1 MAGASSGIGRAIAEL
16 FARNGAQLALFAR
29 GVAGLEE
36 TKALC
41 SKHVKNPDT
50 DVCVVI
56 VT

>member
-56 VT
+56 VN